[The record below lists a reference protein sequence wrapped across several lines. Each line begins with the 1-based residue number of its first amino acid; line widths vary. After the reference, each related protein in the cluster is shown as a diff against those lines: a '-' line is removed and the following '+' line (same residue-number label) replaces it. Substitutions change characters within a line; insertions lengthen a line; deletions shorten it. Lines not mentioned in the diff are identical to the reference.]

1 MLCRVLIIL
10 GTVLI
15 CNQVVSGDL
24 FVAELMVESNITLAT
39 SSILSTFNN
48 SQLDVAAHQVSIQ
61 EIEVVSDCLLL
72 GETVRCDCG
81 PGYIWTNDV
90 CYNTTCCNA
99 TTCTKPILGYEPM
112 CIPKFPVQI
121 VGTVELVM
129 GPWGDAAEAMLI
141 AGLKK
146 LNGFE
151 SLNVT
156 TLQSDAIA
164 DFVANVSAVFLTSK
178 LQEVLGSL
186 ELHMSASIVMESIGL
201 VEMTA
206 TGSLVC
212 YDSTPM
218 MTCSFNEILG
228 VNMWSMSRGEE
239 FAELGNG
246 SVAQLTTCESASTPA
261 CIRLTLNRVNG
272 NWAGVFKCEFSEG
285 SVRHTA
291 LLGLDVALLPDPIKM
306 VMDPLTVDCSE
317 GESSSETVMVTTT
330 IAPTTEAYKVTWFYR
345 DAEQATLTP
354 TVSVEEQVYTFDVP
368 ISCSKSLDPHYV
380 NITFENKKDQ
390 KKTLRLDIGVIYPGA
405 AFCAA
410 EFSGLSL
417 WPPTPAGY
425 SVFNRTCPEGREGYV
440 SRTCDGSA
448 WQEPFYQCISTDV
461 LRALDVA
468 DSFKQG
474 FGATQSAAEGIFGN
488 LNNGSI
494 MNTGSKE
501 DLADLGA
508 GISILST
515 MAEASGNVVLHDQL
529 FPDLINAASNMLN
542 QSWEAVN
549 ITVQNTMST
558 QYLESVE
565 GLVEN
570 IQANLSKGEDS
581 DNVKLVICQVE
592 EEDCSQTVFGVDV
605 AVNNSEG
612 IIKTMAVKNLAYK
625 LPRINKNS
633 KTASLV
639 VSATLQNSSR
649 ETIDIKLNFPR
660 EYPDFNEVECVFW
673 NISSHQWSGEG
684 CQLVTSED
692 GNETVCECSHL
703 TPFSALMS
711 KTTLILPFLDELT
724 YLGLGVS
731 ICALLLFLIIEALV
745 WSAVVKSNLSHFRH
759 TSLVN
764 IAVSL
769 LLADLCFLASSFPD
783 KISENVCLVFT
794 ICQHLFFLTMFCWML
809 CLSVMLVHQLI
820 FVFNP
825 LRKRV
830 FMFLSSIVGY
840 IVPML
845 IVGSTY
851 VYYKYTGSDYRKK
864 GTCWLTYEGLLRGSI
879 HAFLLPVGVV
889 VLTNLFS
896 MCVVIL
902 TLTKTAVPDDNKSD
916 AETAKSI
923 LKVMLFLTPAFG
935 LTWILGFV
943 MLFLGDSSDEAS
955 IDGSTQSGLMI
966 FITYAFTIL
975 NSFQGLFLFITG
987 VLAEQRVRDEVLK
1000 LILAK
1005 TSSGEKSNNTTNTS
1019 KN

>member
-10 GTVLI
+10 GTVFI
-15 CNQVVSGDL
+15 YNQVVSGDV

-48 SQLDVAAHQVSIQ
+48 SQLNVATQQVSIQ
-61 EIEVVSDCLLL
+61 EIELVSDCLLL

-81 PGYIWTNDV
+81 QGYIWTNDV
-90 CYNTTCCNA
+90 CYNTTCCNDS
-99 TTCTKPILGYEPM
+99 TCTKPILGYEPM

-121 VGTVELVM
+121 VGTVELVT
-129 GPWGDAAEAMLI
+129 GPWDDAAEAMLI

-186 ELHMSASIVMESIGL
+186 ELQMNASIVMESIGL

-218 MTCSFNEILG
+218 MTCTFNEILG

-246 SVAQLTTCESASTPA
+246 SVAQLTTCEIANTPA
-261 CIRLTLNRVNG
+261 CIHLTLNRVNG

-291 LLGLDVALLPDPIKM
+291 LLGLNVALLPDPIKM

-317 GESSSETVMVTTT
+317 GESDSETVKVTTT
-330 IAPTTEAYKVTWFYR
+330 IAPTTEDYKVTWFYR
-345 DAEQATLTP
+345 GVEQATLTP

-368 ISCSKSLDPHYV
+368 ISCIKSLDPHYV

-405 AFCAA
+405 PFCAR
-410 EFSGLSL
+410 EYSGLSW
-417 WPPTPAGY
+417 WPRTPAGN
-425 SVFNRTCPEGREGYV
+425 SVFIRTCPEGREGYV
-440 SRTCDGSA
+440 SRTCDGSV
-448 WQEPFYQCISTDV
+448 WQEPYFQCISTDV
-461 LRALDVA
+461 LRALEVA

-488 LNNGSI
+488 LNNGSSK
-494 MNTGSKE
+494 NTGSKE

-515 MAEASGNVVLHDQL
+515 MAQASGNVVLHDQL

-542 QSWEAVN
+542 QSWKAVN

-639 VSATLQNSSR
+639 VSATLQNSST
-649 ETIDIKLNFPR
+649 ETIDIRLNFPR
-660 EYPDFNEVECVFW
+660 EYPDYNKVECVFW

-692 GNETVCECSHL
+692 GNETICECSHL

-711 KTTLILPFLDELT
+711 KTTLILPMLDELT

-731 ICALLLFLIIEALV
+731 ICSLLLFLIIEALV

-783 KISENVCLVFT
+783 KISENTCLVFT

-851 VYYKYTGSDYRKK
+851 VYYKYTGGDYRKK
-864 GTCWLTYEGLLRGSI
+864 GTCWLGYDGLLRGSI

-889 VLTNLFS
+889 ILTNLFS

-916 AETAKSI
+916 ADTAKSI

-955 IDGSTQSGLMI
+955 IEGSTQSGLMI